1 MLPVQGNAK
10 LGLDAQDTVILNR
23 FSSPALRALRTD
35 KTERLEKDDTI
46 NAMTEFKD
54 IQDLYFKGK
63 MESSIALTG
72 QVAGR
77 IEKEESVQTII
88 NKTMKEF
95 YDCLEKLKKLS

>member
-1 MLPVQGNAK
+1 
-10 LGLDAQDTVILNR
+10 
-23 FSSPALRALRTD
+23 
-35 KTERLEKDDTI
+35 
-46 NAMTEFKD
+46 MTEFKD